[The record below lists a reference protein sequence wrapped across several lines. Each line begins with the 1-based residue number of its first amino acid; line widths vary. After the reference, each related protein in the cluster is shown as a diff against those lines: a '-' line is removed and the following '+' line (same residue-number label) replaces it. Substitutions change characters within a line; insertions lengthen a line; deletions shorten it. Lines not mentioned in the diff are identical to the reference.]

1 MIYLIIIVV
10 LVEGGGI
17 VDNPRFT
24 GRIHRKTLIKTREK
38 KRWISGVFRWI
49 ELWNEC
55 GYVEREEIL
64 SNVKVYKNTKMNV

>member
-1 MIYLIIIVV
+1 M
-10 LVEGGGI
+10 
-17 VDNPRFT
+17 DNPHFT
-24 GRIHRKTLIKTREK
+24 GRIPRKILIKIREK
-38 KRWISGVFRWI
+38 KRWISSFFWWI

>member
-1 MIYLIIIVV
+1 M
-10 LVEGGGI
+10 
-17 VDNPRFT
+17 DNPRFI
-24 GRIHRKTLIKTREK
+24 GRIPRKTLIKIREK
-38 KRWISGVFRWI
+38 KRWISGGVRWI

>member
-17 VDNPRFT
+17 VDNPHFI
-24 GRIHRKTLIKTREK
+24 GRIPRKTLIKIREK
-38 KRWISGVFRWI
+38 KRWISGFFWWI